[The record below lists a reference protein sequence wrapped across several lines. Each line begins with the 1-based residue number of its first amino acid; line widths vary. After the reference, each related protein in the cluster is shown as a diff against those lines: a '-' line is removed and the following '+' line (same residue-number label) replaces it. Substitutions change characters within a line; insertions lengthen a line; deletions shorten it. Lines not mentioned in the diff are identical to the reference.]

1 MNTII
6 EDLNWRYATKKFN
19 TERKVDASD
28 LEIIKKSLQLVP
40 TSFGLQALKYL
51 IIEDAATREKL
62 LPLAYNQQQIV
73 DASHLIVICSY
84 KSGFNEL
91 VDSYVENT
99 AKTRELEIESLTG
112 FGGFMKS
119 SFEKMTDEQISNWS
133 SKQAYIALGQVLN
146 TLATLK
152 IDATPM
158 EGFSAVEFDKAL
170 NLDSQNLTSTVIIPI
185 GYRHAEDQNQHLKK
199 VRRTEEEL
207 FAII

>member
-1 MNTII
+1 MNKII
-6 EDLNWRYATKKFN
+6 EDLNWRYATKKFD
-19 TERKVDASD
+19 TEQKVSD
-28 LEIIKKSLQLVP
+28 ENLEIIKKSLQLVP

-91 VDSYVENT
+91 VDSYIENT

-112 FGGFMKS
+112 FGGYMKS
-119 SFEKMTDEQISNWS
+119 SIEKMSAEQIEIWS
-133 SKQAYIALGQVLN
+133 SKQAYIALGQVLS

-158 EGFSAVEFDKAL
+158 EGFSALDFDKAL
-170 NLDSQNLTSTVIIPI
+170 NLEAQNLTSNVIIPI
-185 GYRHAEDQNQHLKK
+185 GYRHNEDQNQHLKK
-199 VRRTEEEL
+199 VRRTEDEL
-207 FAII
+207 FELI